1 MKKINGIIYKYE
13 SPNNKVYIGQTVNEE
28 RRRKE
33 FFNIKKSYSG
43 LKINNARLKYKP
55 ENFKYEILYSKEYDN
70 IKESIEDL
78 NEKEEFF
85 IKKYNSVKNG
95 YNTSI
100 GGESIRA
107 VMQDEDCKQRMI
119 NSLQEYYK
127 THENPFKGKKHSKE
141 TKEVLK
147 QKCLG
152 RRSSFAGKKCTEKA
166 KEKQALLLQEY
177 YKTHENPFKGKKHSK
192 ETLECI
198 QNTRKYNV
206 AKINP
211 QNDEIIEIYKSLLS
225 AAKSCGIKTPDI
237 IKKVCDK
244 YISPTGLK
252 YEIAYSFKW
261 KFVLK
266 DKGSTTTERASN
278 VLTNDETK

>member
-1 MKKINGIIYKYE
+1 MLDKMLVQHVKINSLNCWKPHIYGQSASKY
-13 SPNNKVYIGQTVNEE
+13 
-28 RRRKE
+28 
-33 FFNIKKSYSG
+33 
-43 LKINNARLKYKP
+43 L
-55 ENFKYEILYSKEYDN
+55 DN
-70 IKESIEDL
+70 T
-78 NEKEEFF
+78 
-85 IKKYNSVKNG
+85 NSLKNG

-141 TKEVLK
+141 T
-147 QKCLG
+147 
-152 RRSSFAGKKCTEKA
+152 
-166 KEKQALLLQEY
+166 
-177 YKTHENPFKGKKHSK
+177 
-192 ETLECI
+192 LERI

-225 AAKSCGIKTPDI
+225 AAKSCGVKTPDI

-252 YEIAYSFKW
+252 YEIAYGFKW